1 MEIAMSDVP
10 LTLFTTLAS
19 IGAGAF
25 LVIFVAI
32 ATLKLTDAQMRKLDQ
47 LTIIPILFGV
57 VGMICAFFHL
67 ANPGNAFQLLNT
79 IGSTPMANE
88 IMWFSIFMVVAV
100 IYWICALAGVL
111 KAPRGRLILSMI
123 TAILAVIAGI
133 FMGLAYM
140 VDTIQ
145 VWQTLWSP
153 AQMVGA
159 LFFGGGMLGI
169 WLVSMADNVTADT
182 DADNAH
188 GRHGSHADAG
198 DAGRGDAASIM
209 ASPTKAIV
217 TLGAIVFVVSTIG
230 IFIAGSGATSA
241 MIDVAANAESL
252 IAPMVIS
259 IILVAASMFCV
270 YFGGRKGNPTTWYL
284 IGVICAIIG
293 TYLGRMVFYGMQI
306 SIGL

>member
-1 MEIAMSDVP
+1 MDIAMSDVP
-10 LTLFTTLAS
+10 LTLFTTLAC

-25 LVIFVAI
+25 LVIFVAC
-32 ATLKLTDAQMRKLDQ
+32 ATSRMDEAQLKQLDRLTV
-47 LTIIPILFGV
+47 IPIIFGI

-67 ANPGNAFQLLNT
+67 ANPANAFQLINT

-88 IMWFSIFMVVAV
+88 ILWFGIFMAAAV
-100 IYWICALAGVL
+100 IYWICGIAGALRTPKV
-111 KAPRGRLILSMI
+111 RMILSLVV
-123 TAILAVIAGI
+123 AVLAVIAAI

-145 VWQTLWSP
+145 VWQTVWSP
-153 AQMVGA
+153 VQTVGA

-169 WLVSMADNVTADT
+169 WIVSVAEGADT
-182 DADNAH
+182 NAH
-188 GRHGSHADAG
+188 AHHAHSVG
-198 DAGRGDAASIM
+198 ASAL
-209 ASPTKAIV
+209 ASPEKAIV
-217 TLGAIVFVVSTIG
+217 FLGGIVFIAATAG
-230 IFIAGSGATSA
+230 IFAAGSDAVSA

-259 IILVAASMFCV
+259 IVLVLATFVCTYIA
-270 YFGGRKGNPTTWYL
+270 GRQERPTTLYL
-284 IGVICAIIG
+284 IGVICAIAA

>member
-25 LVIFVAI
+25 LVIFVAV
-32 ATLKLTDAQMRKLDQ
+32 ATLKLTDTQMRKLDQ

-67 ANPGNAFQLLNT
+67 ANPANAFQLINT

-88 IMWFSIFMVVAV
+88 IMWFGIFMVVAV
-100 IYWICALAGVL
+100 IYWICGLAGVL

-145 VWQTLWSP
+145 VWQTVWSP
-153 AQMVGA
+153 VQMVGA

-169 WLVSMADNVTADT
+169 WIVSMADNVAADV
-182 DADNAH
+182 DANSAH
-188 GRHGSHADAG
+188 GEHVSHANSGSASEG
-198 DAGRGDAASIM
+198 DATSVM

-217 TLGAIVFVVSTIG
+217 TLGAIVFVVATIG
-230 IFIAGSGATSA
+230 IYMAGSGATSA

-252 IAPMVIS
+252 MAPMVIS
-259 IILVAASMFCV
+259 VILVAASLFCV
-270 YFGGRKGNPTTWYL
+270 YFGGRKDNPSTWYL
-284 IGVICAIIG
+284 IGVICAIVG